1 MAKDVIARLRVEHQ
15 QWDEGMRRAK
25 SGVDNLKKGTSGMEA
40 LMGGAI
46 KKVGA
51 MAAAWA
57 SVEVAGKAFNK
68 LIAGSQTLTDE
79 WGRTMQASTRV
90 LDGFFESLA
99 QGSFQSFLGGLD
111 DMIAKA
117 REAYDAIDAL
127 GTYDIFSGPLK
138 AKYEY
143 EITKLKYEIRAGV
156 GNADEKKAEIRTI
169 EEKMLTLSN
178 KESTLSGSA
187 ASKLLAS
194 FTNSKGGIDMLEEL
208 FKSGDQA
215 QNVALAKYEELKN
228 KYSHTEE
235 YDKVVGTTAWG
246 GTIMGKG
253 ESTVWVNDE
262 IREQAETLKA
272 FGELGDEKLQEV
284 AKLFIRQYRA
294 GAEVYAKKMENLET
308 LRYNGPGGGGG
319 NKTFSVQKFEQPKL
333 LESLDMGITTSMAEL
348 KRMLSEA
355 QSDLLDAT
363 TSQAMDAA
371 NAMIAELTARIE
383 AQPIAL
389 RLNVPESEIVRV
401 QSLISDM
408 SEKIR
413 NDITPIEITDMAGG
427 QEAKPLKSVEDQI
440 KAIQGGLNKTT
451 DAFGTMGAAMQM
463 LDDPAA
469 KVAGIVMQAIANVA
483 ASFAQALNGA
493 RDPWSWIAAAIAGTA
508 TMISTVAAIKSV
520 TAGTYA
526 EGGVITGG
534 PHTGDAI
541 PIMANAGE
549 IILNASQQQA
559 VASQLQPRESENR
572 VSYVTG
578 ENILLGLNNHL
589 RRTGRGEII
598 TSRSR

>member
-79 WGRTMQASTRV
+79 WGRTMEAGARSV
-90 LDGFFESLA
+90 DYFFESLTR
-99 QGSFQSFLGGLD
+99 GSFQGFLSGLD
-111 DMIAKA
+111 SAIDKA
-117 REAYDAIDAL
+117 RELYDAMDNV
-127 GTYDIFSGPLK
+127 GTFDIFAK
-138 AKYEY
+138 AQRATYMADIREARYK
-143 EITKLKYEIRAGV
+143 IRAGE
-156 GNADEKKAEIRTI
+156 GNAEEQKKIIKDREAKLEKLMQQEISVVDDAVLKSFQTI
-169 EEKMLTLSN
+169 TNSNTGMEMFRDLVFNEVSPEKRQARANDMAKKLYEQYATYTPGQVLGTSTWGSFSTSDKTVWSN
-178 KESTLSGSA
+178 KE
-187 ASKLLAS
+187 
-194 FTNSKGGIDMLEEL
+194 MEEL
-208 FKSGDQA
+208 YYIYKRFGEEGD
-215 QNVALAKYEELKN
+215 
-228 KYSHTEE
+228 
-235 YDKVVGTTAWG
+235 
-246 GTIMGKG
+246 
-253 ESTVWVNDE
+253 
-262 IREQAETLKA
+262 ETLKA
-272 FGELGDEKLQEV
+272 MV
-284 AKLFIRQYRA
+284 ALWDRRENARGSLSQMRQ
-294 GAEVYAKKMENLET
+294 ENLET

-319 NKTFSVQKFEQPKL
+319 NKTFSVQKFEEPKN

-355 QSDLLDAT
+355 QSDLLNAT

-383 AQPIAL
+383 AQPIAI

-413 NDITPIEITDMAGG
+413 NDIKPIEITDMTGG
-427 QEAKPLKSVEDQI
+427 QETKPLKSVEDQI
-440 KAIQGGLNKTT
+440 KSIQGGLNKTT

-559 VASQLQPRESENR
+559 VASQLQPREPENR
-572 VSYVTG
+572 DPYVTG

-598 TSRSR
+598 TSRNR